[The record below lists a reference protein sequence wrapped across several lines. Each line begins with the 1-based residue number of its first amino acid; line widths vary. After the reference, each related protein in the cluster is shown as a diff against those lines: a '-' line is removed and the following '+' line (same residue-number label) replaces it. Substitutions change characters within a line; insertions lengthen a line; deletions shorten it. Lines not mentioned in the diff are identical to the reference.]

1 MKTAL
6 GGAIIHKPK
15 SILLDEPTNGLDVH
29 TKRSLRHVLT
39 SLRRDGHCLIFSS
52 HVMEE
57 ISEVCDFVVMMANG
71 TVVAHGTPYELC
83 RRVGTASLE
92 QAFVSLTDGAEC

>member
-6 GGAIIHKPK
+6 GRAIIHKPK
-15 SILLDEPTNGLDVH
+15 NILLDEPTSGPDVH
-29 TKRSLRHVLT
+29 TKRSLRHVLA

-57 ISEVCDFVVMMANG
+57 ISE
-71 TVVAHGTPYELC
+71 L
-83 RRVGTASLE
+83 
-92 QAFVSLTDGAEC
+92 